1 MPFLSQQF
9 WVEQNYRYFSAN
21 ADFEERH
28 MGQGKAC
35 CIFKLKSL
43 ISSAQCRS
51 LLLFPQA
58 AEGSLRKHWL
68 HLHHGSHQVLGGWK
82 TTPTGFAPRATRP

>member
-1 MPFLSQQF
+1 MPFLSQLF
-9 WVEQNYRYFSAN
+9 WVEQNYGYFCAN

-43 ISSAQCRS
+43 ISSAQRHSS
-51 LLLFPQA
+51 LLFLQA
-58 AEGSLRKHWL
+58 DK
-68 HLHHGSHQVLGGWK
+68 GG
-82 TTPTGFAPRATRP
+82 